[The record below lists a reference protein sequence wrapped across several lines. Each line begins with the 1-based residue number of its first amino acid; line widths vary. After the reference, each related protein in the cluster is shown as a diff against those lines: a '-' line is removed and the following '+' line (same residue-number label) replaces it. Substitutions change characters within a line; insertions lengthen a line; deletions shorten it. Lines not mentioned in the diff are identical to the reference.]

1 MHDASLGVG
10 IEQADKRELPQGV
23 VLNELD
29 ALESDTKTYL
39 VHAALIDLLEF
50 LWVFLVLPALT
61 YVIFMKGH
69 QTLAKLVGMGVLI
82 VVMVY
87 LIGVP
92 YRRGDRARG
101 RALLLQSRA
110 LRVNLG
116 SEPFSPTSLIESL
129 DRIAGSGVA
138 LESTLSA
145 LVDRLMASN
154 ARAIK
159 VPQAD
164 VGK

>member
-1 MHDASLGVG
+1 M
-10 IEQADKRELPQGV
+10 
-23 VLNELD
+23 VLHELD

-39 VHAALIDLLEF
+39 IHAAVIDVLEF
-50 LWVFLVLPALT
+50 LWVFLALPALT

-69 QTLAKLVGMGVLI
+69 QTLAKVAGVGVLI

-92 YRRGDRARG
+92 YSCRDRARG
-101 RALLLQSRA
+101 QALLRQSRA
-110 LRVNLG
+110 WREDLG
-116 SEPFSPTSLIESL
+116 SAPFSPASLIESR
-129 DRIAGSGVA
+129 DKIAASGVA

-154 ARAIK
+154 AKAIK
-159 VPQAD
+159 APQAD